1 MLMDQVHNE
10 LLPQWVQ
17 DLTAIADAGQQAFTT
32 VAQSGQTEGAALVS
46 ASTDSLGNV
55 TRIYTENGVA
65 IGATIT
71 DAAGVV
77 VNSFGSMGTGA
88 VAAAGAMATGVT
100 GQAAVMAT
108 GVTEQANLMTSGALT
123 SVTNLG
129 TGILTTVQATSGTT
143 IATVTDMQGQV
154 TSQYATLANGAQLSM
169 DGLSAGVMTSTTDLG
184 TGVLTIMQDT
194 SGNYIAT
201 VTDMA
206 GNVVS
211 QYTQLGTDVVAAA
224 TEQTAGVTEQAQTM
238 ADTVLTSVTD
248 LGDGTL
254 TIVRDTSGEM
264 VATITDMSG
273 QVVETYSSMG
283 SDVQGTME
291 EFASTTAEQFH
302 SVEGPAGDA
311 VSAME
316 EVGQVQIDAPDV
328 SDIIGAMKDIQK
340 AADRARSA
348 VDTVDGKGGK
358 QGGSGKKDPDFGK
371 AVGGPVNMGQTY
383 LVGEEGP
390 ELFTPGSS
398 GTIIPND
405 RLAFGGGGDTIVVN
419 VHVNGSLLANRRDI
433 EEAVV
438 VGLESAKRGPL
449 MTSPRTIETE
459 VFVDWNN
466 DGTFTG
472 AYDDV
477 SADVL
482 ADPGVTVQY
491 GRDQAR
497 SLSPPMIPSCDF
509 TLDNESRRY
518 SPENAGSPL
527 YQLIQPGRPVK
538 VQARHGDRRTYSSHI
553 SYNSHLP
560 YNGKGT
566 WPLFRGNI
574 DTMQTSVAWGRRV
587 TAFSALGMT
596 AQLKRKTV
604 SVALQTDIHTN
615 DAVNLV
621 LNAAGWTASR
631 VLAIGDTVL
640 DTWWVDERP
649 AWDVILELIG
659 SEGAGAMV
667 FEKPDGEF
675 LSTAGRRASSSPA
688 PRRSGDVLRI
698 IRGRVTA
705 LHQAHDVQPPVPY
718 RSGGGLTYVD
728 LSYDPRWEDVSTAR
742 RSTPSSGRCPA
753 SDRRLEARSAA
764 RALGWRGPHH
774 LGTATDPIPERDL
787 AGPDDRLHRDRRD
800 HGRHGVDGPT
810 APSRS

>member
-1 MLMDQVHNE
+1 MTTGGYQNRFRQNRANYQNQPAASPMDMQKTPLGQTPGGTGDPTRWPMLMDQVHNE

-398 GTIIPND
+398 GAIIPND
-405 RLAFGGGGDTIVVN
+405 RLAFGGGGPVQTIRLQVEIGGRVAEEIY
-419 VHVNGSLLANRRDI
+419 VTGKQLAM
-433 EEAVV
+433 
-438 VGLESAKRGPL
+438 KRG
-449 MTSPRTIETE
+449 
-459 VFVDWNN
+459 
-466 DGTFTG
+466 
-472 AYDDV
+472 
-477 SADVL
+477 
-482 ADPGVTVQY
+482 
-491 GRDQAR
+491 RD
-497 SLSPPMIPSCDF
+497 
-509 TLDNESRRY
+509 
-518 SPENAGSPL
+518 
-527 YQLIQPGRPVK
+527 
-538 VQARHGDRRTYSSHI
+538 
-553 SYNSHLP
+553 
-560 YNGKGT
+560 
-566 WPLFRGNI
+566 
-574 DTMQTSVAWGRRV
+574 
-587 TAFSALGMT
+587 
-596 AQLKRKTV
+596 
-604 SVALQTDIHTN
+604 
-615 DAVNLV
+615 
-621 LNAAGWTASR
+621 
-631 VLAIGDTVL
+631 
-640 DTWWVDERP
+640 
-649 AWDVILELIG
+649 
-659 SEGAGAMV
+659 
-667 FEKPDGEF
+667 
-675 LSTAGRRASSSPA
+675 
-688 PRRSGDVLRI
+688 
-698 IRGRVTA
+698 
-705 LHQAHDVQPPVPY
+705 
-718 RSGGGLTYVD
+718 
-728 LSYDPRWEDVSTAR
+728 
-742 RSTPSSGRCPA
+742 
-753 SDRRLEARSAA
+753 
-764 RALGWRGPHH
+764 
-774 LGTATDPIPERDL
+774 
-787 AGPDDRLHRDRRD
+787 
-800 HGRHGVDGPT
+800 
-810 APSRS
+810 